1 MGQPIARLGDQ
12 VQGICHHGKDDCPHS
27 WTGTIVGGASSSLAE
42 GQPIA
47 RIGDDCVTSCPHCG
61 KATIVAGSS
70 TVLAEGGGVAHLG
83 DKVVSPGGQGTIVG
97 SASTVI
103 SD

>member
-1 MGQPIARLGDQ
+1 MGQPVARLGDQ
-12 VQGICHHGKDDCPHS
+12 VQGICHHGAKDCPHP
-27 WTGTIVGGASSSLAE
+27 WTGTIVGGAASDLAE
-42 GQPIA
+42 GQSLA
-47 RIGDDCVTSCPHCG
+47 RIGDHCVTSCPHCG

-83 DKVVSPGGQGTIVG
+83 DKVVSPGGQGTIIG

-103 SD
+103 AG